1 VTLKLESAVPRHVL
15 TAEFAHESN
24 TFKKG
29 FTVLDDF
36 RSETYLLGDAAIA
49 ERGGAN
55 TELAGFL
62 DAARE
67 AGWKVTHVIS
77 AHAGPGAR
85 VARHAFE
92 DIAGQI
98 CAAAEAN
105 RDTLDGILLSLHG
118 AMVTEFCEDGEGEL
132 LQRLRTIVGPEM
144 PIAVSLDLHANC
156 TPLMCEL
163 ADVVL
168 SYKTYPHI
176 DMRERGAQ
184 AGRILD
190 GRMAGRTRPR
200 TLRAHRPMLDEINS
214 GRSDEGPMVPL
225 YAKACAAES
234 EPGILAVSINAG
246 FSDADIRDVG
256 PTVTVAYDTLLPGA
270 EARARAIAEEIA
282 DGIWA
287 ARFTSVNTY
296 LSVEEAATIAR
307 GFDASNGPLIIADY
321 ADNPGSGAYGDAT
334 NLLKAMLDAD
344 LQNAA
349 FGPMID
355 PEAAA
360 FLHTHRV
367 GDRVSL
373 ALGGKNHPAF
383 GGGPLQVTG
392 EIMHLSDGNMI
403 CDGPILGGLH
413 HSYGTTGVLRVGG
426 IDILVVTA
434 NSQMLDQMQFKA
446 FGIMP
451 AQKLVVALKSMQHFR
466 AAFEPIAGRVIVCDS
481 GALLTPRYERR
492 TYRNVP
498 RPIFP
503 LDKDVA
509 HP

>member
-1 VTLKLESAVPRHVL
+1 MPHHVL

-49 ERGGAN
+49 ERGDAN

-62 DAARE
+62 DAGRE
-67 AGWKVTHVIS
+67 AGWTVSHVIS

-85 VARHAFE
+85 VARAAFD
-92 DIAGQI
+92 DIAGRI
-98 CAAAEAN
+98 CEAVAAS
-105 RDTLDGILLSLHG
+105 RDRLDGILLSLHG

-132 LQRLRTIVGPEM
+132 LQRLRAIVGPDL

-156 TPLMCEL
+156 TPLMCDL

-176 DMRERGAQ
+176 DMRERGLQ
-184 AGRILD
+184 AGRILE
-190 GRMAGRTRPR
+190 GRMANRTKPR
-200 TLRAHRPMLDEINS
+200 TLRAHRPMLDEING

-225 YAKACAAES
+225 YDRARAAEG
-234 EPGILAVSINAG
+234 EQGILAVSINAG

-256 PTVTVAYDTLLPGA
+256 PTVTVTYDTLLPGA
-270 EARARAIAEEIA
+270 ETRAHAIAEEIA
-282 DGIWA
+282 DRIWA
-287 ARFTSVNTY
+287 ARFTSVNSY
-296 LSVEEAATIAR
+296 LSVEEAAGIAR
-307 GFDASNGPLIIADY
+307 SFDASGGPLIIADY
-321 ADNPGSGAYGDAT
+321 ADNPGSGAYGDST
-334 NLLKAMLDAD
+334 NLLKALLEAGVT
-344 LQNAA
+344 NAA

-360 FLHTHRV
+360 FLHQHGV

-373 ALGGKNHPAF
+373 MLGGKHDPEF

-392 EIMHLSDGNMI
+392 EIIHLSNGDMI

-413 HSYGTTGVLRVGG
+413 HSYGTTAVLRVGG
-426 IDILVVTA
+426 IDVLVVTA
-434 NSQMLDQMQFKA
+434 NSQMLDQQQFKA

-451 AQKLVVALKSMQHFR
+451 AEKSVVALKSMQHFR

-481 GALLTPRYERR
+481 GALSTPRYERR
-492 TYRNVP
+492 IYRNVP

-503 LDKDVA
+503 LDRNLEI
-509 HP
+509 

>member
-1 VTLKLESAVPRHVL
+1 MPHHVL

-24 TFKKG
+24 TFKRG

-36 RSETYLLGDAAIA
+36 RSETYLLAAAAMA
-49 ERGGAN
+49 ERGDAN

-62 DAARE
+62 DAGRE
-67 AGWKVTHVIS
+67 AGWKITHVIS

-85 VARHAFE
+85 VARAAFD

-98 CAAAEAN
+98 CAAAAAEKASLN
-105 RDTLDGILLSLHG
+105 GILLSLHG

-132 LQRLRTIVGPEM
+132 LQRLRAIVGPDM

-156 TPLMCEL
+156 TPLMCDL

-176 DMRERGAQ
+176 DMRERGLQ
-184 AGRILD
+184 AGRILE

-200 TLRAHRPMLDEINS
+200 TLRAHRPMLDEING
-214 GRSDEGPMVPL
+214 GRSDEGPIVPL
-225 YAKACAAES
+225 YAKARAAEG

-246 FSDADIRDVG
+246 FSDADIHDVG
-256 PTVTVAYDTLLPGA
+256 PTVTVTYDALAAGA
-270 EARARAIAEEIA
+270 EVRARTMAEDIA

-287 ARFTSVNTY
+287 ARHTSVNDY
-296 LSVEEAATIAR
+296 LCVEEAAAFAR
-307 GFDASNGPLIIADY
+307 GFDPSQGPLIIADY
-321 ADNPGSGAYGDAT
+321 ADNPGSGAYGDST
-334 NLLKAMLDAD
+334 NLLKALLDAGVS
-344 LQNAA
+344 NAA

-355 PEAAA
+355 PEAAT
-360 FLHTHRV
+360 FLHRHSV
-367 GDRVSL
+367 GDTVSL
-373 ALGGKNHPAF
+373 ALGGKHDPSF
-383 GGGPLQVTG
+383 GGGPLLVTG
-392 EIMHLSDGNMI
+392 EIRHLSNGEMI

-413 HSYGTTGVLRVGG
+413 HSYGTTAVLRVGG

-434 NSQMLDQMQFKA
+434 NSQMLDQQQFKA
-446 FGIMP
+446 FGIVP
-451 AQKLVVALKSMQHFR
+451 AEKSVVALKSMQHFR

-481 GALLTPRYERR
+481 GALSTPRYERR
-492 TYRNVP
+492 TYVNAP

-503 LDKDVA
+503 LDRDLEL
-509 HP
+509 

>member
-1 VTLKLESAVPRHVL
+1 MPHHVL

-29 FTVLDDF
+29 FTVLEDF

-49 ERGGAN
+49 ERGDAN

-85 VARHAFE
+85 VARTAFD

-98 CAAAEAN
+98 CAAVEAN
-105 RDTLDGILLSLHG
+105 RQTLDGILLSLHG

-132 LQRLRTIVGPEM
+132 LARLRAIVGPDM

-156 TPLMCEL
+156 TPLMCDL

-176 DMRERGAQ
+176 DMRERGLQ
-184 AGRILD
+184 AGRILE

-200 TLRAHRPMLDEINS
+200 TLRAHRPMLDEING

-225 YAKACAAES
+225 YARARSAEA

-246 FSDADIRDVG
+246 FSDADIHDVG
-256 PTVTVAYDTLLPGA
+256 PTVTVAYDTLLAGA
-270 EARARAIAEEIA
+270 EARARAIAVEIA

-287 ARFTSVNTY
+287 ARFTSVNSY
-296 LSVEEAATIAR
+296 LEVAEAAAIAA
-307 GFDASNGPLIIADY
+307 GFDAANGPLIIADY

-334 NLLKAMLDAD
+334 ALLKALLEAGVT
-344 LQNAA
+344 NAA

-360 FLHTHRV
+360 LLHRHEV
-367 GDRVSL
+367 GERVSL
-373 ALGGKNHPAF
+373 ALGGKHDPAF

-392 EIMHLSDGNMI
+392 EIMHLSNGDMI

-413 HSYGTTGVLRVGG
+413 HSYGTTAVLRVGG

-434 NSQMLDQMQFKA
+434 NSQMLDQQQFKA

-451 AQKLVVALKSMQHFR
+451 AEKAVVALKSMQHFR

-481 GALLTPRYERR
+481 GALSTPRYERR
-492 TYRNVP
+492 TYVNAP

-503 LDKDVA
+503 LDRELELRV
-509 HP
+509 

>member
-1 VTLKLESAVPRHVL
+1 MPKHVL

-36 RSETYLLGDAAIA
+36 RAETYLTGAAAIT
-49 ERGGAN
+49 ERGEAN

-67 AGWKVTHVIS
+67 AGWTVTHVIS

-85 VARHAFE
+85 VARAAFD

-98 CAAAEAN
+98 CAAVTAN
-105 RDTLDGILLSLHG
+105 RDSLDGILLSLHG

-132 LQRLRTIVGPEM
+132 LARLRAIVGPDM

-156 TPLMCEL
+156 TPLMCDL
-163 ADVVL
+163 ANVVL

-176 DMRERGAQ
+176 DMRERGLQ
-184 AGRILD
+184 AGRILESH
-190 GRMAGRTRPR
+190 MAGRTRPR
-200 TLRAHRPMLDEINS
+200 TLRAHRPMLDEING
-214 GRSDEGPMVPL
+214 GRSDEGPIVPL
-225 YAKACAAES
+225 YAKARAAEGQ
-234 EPGILAVSINAG
+234 PGILAVSINAG
-246 FSDADIRDVG
+246 FSDADIHDVG
-256 PTVTVAYDTLLPGA
+256 PTVTVTYDTLQPDA
-270 EARARAIAEEIA
+270 QARARAIAEDIA

-287 ARFTSVNTY
+287 ARFTSVNSY
-296 LSVEEAATIAR
+296 LSVEEAAEIAR
-307 GFDASNGPLIIADY
+307 SFVASQGPLIIADY
-321 ADNPGSGAYGDAT
+321 ADNPGSGAYGDST
-334 NLLKAMLDAD
+334 NLLKALIDAGVTD
-344 LQNAA
+344 AA

-367 GDRVSL
+367 GDQVSL
-373 ALGGKNHPAF
+373 ALGGKHDPAF

-392 EIMHLSDGNMI
+392 EILHLSNGDMI

-413 HSYGTTGVLRVGG
+413 HSYGTTAVLRIGG
-426 IDILVVTA
+426 IDVLVVTA
-434 NSQMLDQMQFKA
+434 NSQMLDQQQFKA

-451 AQKLVVALKSMQHFR
+451 AEKSVVALKSMQHFR
-466 AAFEPIAGRVIVCDS
+466 AAFEPIAQRVIVCDS
-481 GALLTPRYERR
+481 GALSTPRYERR
-492 TYRNVP
+492 TYRNAP

-503 LDKDVA
+503 LDRSLELT
-509 HP
+509 PSSPG

>member
-1 VTLKLESAVPRHVL
+1 MAHCVL

-29 FTVLDDF
+29 FTTLDDF
-36 RSETYLLGDAAIA
+36 RTETYFLGDAAIA
-49 ERGGAN
+49 ERGDAN

-62 DAARE
+62 DAGRE
-67 AGWKVTHVIS
+67 AGWKITHSIS

-85 VARHAFE
+85 VAASAF
-92 DIAGQI
+92 DHIAGIICEAVKAKFGQI
-98 CAAAEAN
+98 
-105 RDTLDGILLSLHG
+105 DGILLSLHG
-118 AMVTEFCEDGEGEL
+118 AMVTETSEDGEGEL
-132 LQRLRTIVGPEM
+132 LSRIRAITGPKM
-144 PIAVSLDLHANC
+144 PIAVCLDLHANC

-163 ADVVL
+163 ADVLL

-176 DMRERGAQ
+176 DMRDRGLQ
-184 AGRILD
+184 AGRILES
-190 GRMAGRTRPR
+190 RMAGRAKPK

-214 GRSDEGPMVPL
+214 GRSDQGPIVPL
-225 YAKACAAES
+225 YDRARAAEQ
-234 EPGILAVSINAG
+234 EPGILAVSLNAG

-256 PTVTVAYDTLLPGA
+256 PTVTVTYDTLLPDA
-270 EARARAIAEEIA
+270 EAHARAIVEELA

-287 ARFTSVNTY
+287 ARLTSVNSY
-296 LSVEEAATIAR
+296 LSVEEAADIAR
-307 GFDASNGPLIIADY
+307 NFDASKGPLIIADY

-344 LQNAA
+344 LTNAA

-355 PEAAA
+355 PQAAA
-360 FLHTHRV
+360 FLHTHKA

-373 ALGGKNHPAF
+373 KLGGKNDPAF
-383 GGGPLQVTG
+383 GGGPLDVTG
-392 EIMHLSDGNMI
+392 EIMLLSDGAMI

-413 HSYGTTGVLRVGG
+413 HSYGTTAVLRVGG

-434 NSQMLDQMQFKA
+434 NSQMLDQQQFKA

-451 AQKLVVALKSMQHFR
+451 AEKSVVALKSMQHFR

-481 GALLTPRYERR
+481 GALSTPRYERR

-503 LDKDVA
+503 LD
-509 HP
+509 PMPESL

>member
-1 VTLKLESAVPRHVL
+1 MPRHVL

-36 RSETYLLGDAAIA
+36 RSETYLQGEAAIA
-49 ERGGAN
+49 ERGNAN

-67 AGWKVTHVIS
+67 AGWRVSHVIS

-85 VARHAFE
+85 VARAAFD

-98 CAAAEAN
+98 CAAATAS
-105 RDTLDGILLSLHG
+105 RHSLDGILLSLHG

-132 LQRLRTIVGPEM
+132 LTRLRAIVGPDM
-144 PIAVSLDLHANC
+144 PIAVTLDLHANC
-156 TPLMCEL
+156 TPLMCDL
-163 ADVVL
+163 ADAIV

-176 DMRERGAQ
+176 DMRERGLQ
-184 AGRILD
+184 AGRILEARMS
-190 GRMAGRTRPR
+190 GRSRPR

-214 GRSDEGPMVPL
+214 GRSDEGPMLPL
-225 YAKACAAES
+225 YAKARAAER

-256 PTVTVAYDTLLPGA
+256 PTVTVTYDTLQPAA
-270 EARARAIAEEIA
+270 ESRARAIAEDIA

-296 LSVEEAATIAR
+296 LGVEEAAAIASS
-307 GFDASNGPLIIADY
+307 FDASRGPLIIADY

-334 NLLKAMLDAD
+334 NLLRAMLDAG
-344 LQNAA
+344 LRNAA

-367 GDRVSL
+367 GDTVSL
-373 ALGGKNHPAF
+373 ALGGKNDPAF
-383 GGGPLQVTG
+383 GGGPLAVTG
-392 EIMHLSDGNMI
+392 EIIHLSNGDMI

-413 HSYGTTGVLRVGG
+413 HSYGTTAVLRVDG
-426 IDILVVTA
+426 IDVLVVTA
-434 NSQMLDQMQFKA
+434 NSQMLDQQQFKA

-451 AQKLVVALKSMQHFR
+451 AEKSVVALKSMQHFR

-481 GALLTPRYERR
+481 GALSTPRYERR

-503 LDKDVA
+503 LERNTEL
-509 HP
+509 PTRP

>member
-1 VTLKLESAVPRHVL
+1 MPHHVL

-29 FTVLDDF
+29 FTALDDF
-36 RSETYLLGDAAIA
+36 RSETYLLGEAAIA
-49 ERGGAN
+49 ERGDAN

-85 VARHAFE
+85 VARAAFD

-98 CAAAEAN
+98 CEAVKSN
-105 RDTLDGILLSLHG
+105 RATLDGILLSLHG

-132 LQRLRTIVGPEM
+132 LQRLRAIVGPDV

-176 DMRERGAQ
+176 DMRERGLQ
-184 AGRILD
+184 AGRILE

-200 TLRAHRPMLDEINS
+200 TLRAHRPMLDEING

-225 YAKACAAES
+225 YARARAAEA
-234 EPGILAVSINAG
+234 EPGIFAVSLNAG

-256 PTVTVAYDTLLPGA
+256 PTVTVTYDSLLPGA
-270 EARARAIAEEIA
+270 KAQARAIAEEIA

-287 ARFTSVNTY
+287 ARFTSVNSY
-296 LSVEEAATIAR
+296 LSVEEAAHIAR

-321 ADNPGSGAYGDAT
+321 ADNPGSGAYGDST
-334 NLLKAMLDAD
+334 NLLKAMLDAG
-344 LQNAA
+344 LKNAA

-360 FLHTHRV
+360 FLHKHGV
-367 GDRVSL
+367 GERVSL
-373 ALGGKNHPAF
+373 ALGGKNDPTF

-392 EIMHLSDGNMI
+392 DILHLSNGDMI

-413 HSYGTTGVLRVGG
+413 HRYGTTAVLRVGG
-426 IDILVVTA
+426 IDVLVVTA
-434 NSQMLDQMQFKA
+434 NSQMLDQQQFKA
-446 FGIMP
+446 FSIIP
-451 AQKLVVALKSMQHFR
+451 SEKSVVALKSMQHFR

-481 GALLTPRYERR
+481 GALSTPRYERR
-492 TYRNVP
+492 IYLNAP

-503 LDKDVA
+503 LDPDIQI
-509 HP
+509 

>member
-1 VTLKLESAVPRHVL
+1 MPRHVL

-36 RSETYLLGDAAIA
+36 RSETYLTGDAAIA
-49 ERGGAN
+49 ERGKAN

-67 AGWKVTHVIS
+67 AGWNVTHVIS

-85 VARHAFE
+85 VSRAAFD

-98 CAAAEAN
+98 CTTVTAN
-105 RDTLDGILLSLHG
+105 KDRLDGILLALHG

-132 LQRLRTIVGPEM
+132 LTRLRAIVGPDM
-144 PIAVSLDLHANC
+144 PIAVTLDLHANC

-163 ADVVL
+163 ADAIV
-168 SYKTYPHI
+168 SYQTYPHI
-176 DMRERGAQ
+176 DMRERGLQ

-190 GRMAGRTRPR
+190 GHMAGHTKPR

-214 GRSDEGPMVPL
+214 GRSDEGPMIPL
-225 YAKACAAES
+225 YAKARAAEQQ
-234 EPGILAVSINAG
+234 PGILAVSINAG

-256 PTVTVAYDTLLPGA
+256 PTVTVTHDALQPGA
-270 EARARAIAEEIA
+270 ETCARAIAEEIA

-287 ARFTSVNTY
+287 ARFTSVNSY
-296 LSVEEAATIAR
+296 LSVEEAAAIAR
-307 GFDASNGPLIIADY
+307 SFDPSNGPLIIADY

-334 NLLKAMLDAD
+334 NLLKAMLEAD
-344 LQNAA
+344 LRNAA

-355 PEAAA
+355 PQAAA
-360 FLHTHRV
+360 LLHTHRV

-373 ALGGKNHPAF
+373 ALGGRNDPAF
-383 GGGPLQVTG
+383 GGGPLWVTG
-392 EIMHLSDGNMI
+392 EILHLSNGDMI

-413 HSYGTTGVLRVGG
+413 HSYGTTAVLRVEG

-434 NSQMLDQMQFKA
+434 NSQMLDQQQFKA

-451 AQKLVVALKSMQHFR
+451 AEKAVVALKSMQHFR

-481 GALLTPRYERR
+481 GALSTPRYERR
-492 TYRNVP
+492 TYRNVI
-498 RPIFP
+498 RPVFP
-503 LDKDVA
+503 LDPFPQA
-509 HP
+509 

>member
-1 VTLKLESAVPRHVL
+1 MTHHVL

-36 RSETYLLGDAAIA
+36 LSETYLPGEAAIA
-49 ERGGAN
+49 ERGEAN

-67 AGWKVTHVIS
+67 ANWQVTHVIS

-85 VARHAFE
+85 VARAAY
-92 DIAGQI
+92 DGIADQI
-98 CAAAEAN
+98 CEAAKAN
-105 RDTLDGILLSLHG
+105 KDTLDGILLSLHG

-132 LQRLRTIVGPEM
+132 LRRLRAVVGPQM

-156 TPLMCEL
+156 TPLMCDL
-163 ADVVL
+163 ADVLL

-176 DMRERGAQ
+176 DMRERGLQ
-184 AGRILD
+184 AGRILE
-190 GRMAGRTRPR
+190 GRMAGRIKPR
-200 TLRAHRPMLDEINS
+200 TLRAHRPMLDEING

-225 YAKACAAES
+225 YAKARAAED

-256 PTVTVAYDTLLPGA
+256 PTVTVTYDTLLPHA
-270 EARARAIAEEIA
+270 EGRARAIAEEIA

-287 ARFTSVNTY
+287 ARFTSVNSY
-296 LSVEEAATIAR
+296 LSVEEAVKIAR
-307 GFDASNGPLIIADY
+307 GFDASSGPLVIADY
-321 ADNPGSGAYGDAT
+321 SDNPGSGAYGDAT
-334 NLLKAMLDAD
+334 NLLKAMLDHR
-344 LQNAA
+344 LKNAA

-355 PEAAA
+355 PTAAA
-360 FLHTHRV
+360 FLHTHGL

-373 ALGGKNHPAF
+373 ALGGKNDPDF
-383 GGGPLQVTG
+383 GGGPLLVTG
-392 EIMHLSDGNMI
+392 EIMHLSNGDMI

-413 HSYGTTGVLRVGG
+413 HSYGTTAVLRVDG
-426 IDILVVTA
+426 IDILVVSA
-434 NSQMLDQMQFKA
+434 NSQMLDQQQFKA
-446 FGIMP
+446 FGILP
-451 AQKLVVALKSMQHFR
+451 AEKSVVALKSMQHFR

-481 GALLTPRYERR
+481 GALSTPRYERR
-492 TYRNVP
+492 NYHNVP

-503 LDKDVA
+503 LDR
-509 HP
+509 